1 MKQFQAAVIPI
12 PGVEL
17 FGHVLPWVEAA
28 IGLLLITGLQT
39 RPALIAGGLMMT
51 VLMTGVMSIQ
61 SFQTAWLQLTYA
73 VVFFILLACRS
84 WNLISLDAWMAS
96 RRVGEPH
103 VAGLVPPCELL
114 VDDCTVVLYRLS
126 EGCQTA
132 TATADGTGGHF
143 EVGRDRVEDR
153 LPRVAEAALDL
164 RQVGVGD
171 PPRCRRTGASR
182 SRGARTAC

>member
-1 MKQFQAAVIPI
+1 MTRLAEDPGQAATSWRSDASIAYAILRLTFGVNIGLRGLTRIINGTDVFAADLMKQFQAAVIPI

-51 VLMTGVMSIQ
+51 VLMTGIMSIQ
-61 SFQTAWLQLTYA
+61 NFQTAWLQLTYA

-84 WNLISLDAWMAS
+84 WNLISLDAWMAR

-103 VAGLVPPCELL
+103 AP
-114 VDDCTVVLYRLS
+114 
-126 EGCQTA
+126 
-132 TATADGTGGHF
+132 
-143 EVGRDRVEDR
+143 
-153 LPRVAEAALDL
+153 
-164 RQVGVGD
+164 
-171 PPRCRRTGASR
+171 ASR
-182 SRGARTAC
+182 MRA